1 MDICILLGILSFCQ
15 IIFKKDTCSFIPQ
28 LRVLKNKQQNLNC
41 HGFICSLNK
50 YKWGDSVPN
59 VNKQVIWK
67 LLILF
72 YGFRRV
78 YASQGFVLNN

>member
-15 IIFKKDTCSFIPQ
+15 IIFEKDTFSFIPQ

-50 YKWGDSVPN
+50 YNG
-59 VNKQVIWK
+59 VIQSQM
-67 LLILF
+67 LTSRLF
-72 YGFRRV
+72 ENY
-78 YASQGFVLNN
+78 